1 MEQRTAET
9 PSGSLAA
16 WNAHF
21 SGICEPATFAPRDT
35 ADFHPTLAVHAIG
48 GLSLARLTC
57 QRATITRSPPRGHP
71 RNRRYGLLVLRS
83 GRATLDHFGRTAVL
97 GPGDSVLC
105 DGNGPLSLAIEA
117 EAEVLILHTSA
128 ALLGDHL
135 PSPEHHCGRIVTAAA
150 GLASAAAA
158 VMVSLADRMANGV
171 ALPMADRVARHLLDM
186 IATSYAMAFDPIAA
200 GSSIVSSRFAT
211 IKLFIEQHLRDP
223 ELSSCAVAERLKLSP
238 RYVRT
243 IFAAND
249 ETVSSYIL
257 RRRLEECA
265 RQIADPHW
273 RGHSITEIAFGWGFN
288 SAPHFTRSFRDQF
301 GTAPRDYRRDHQR
314 QAPPCATARRPAV
327 REEQWA

>member
-1 MEQRTAET
+1 MDERKAET
-9 PSGSLAA
+9 PSVGLAA

-21 SGICEPATFAPRDT
+21 SGLCGAATFMPVDPAGFR
-35 ADFHPTLAVHAIG
+35 PTLASHAIG
-48 GLSLARLTC
+48 ALHLARLAC
-57 QRATITRSPPRGHP
+57 QRATIARAAPRGHP
-71 RNRRYGLLVLRS
+71 RGRRYDLLVLRS
-83 GRATLDHFGRTAVL
+83 GRATLDHFGRTASL

-105 DGNGPLSLAIEA
+105 DGNAPLGLVIEA
-117 EAEVLILHTSA
+117 EAELMILQAPA
-128 ALLGDHL
+128 ALLNDHL
-135 PSPEHHCGRIVTAAA
+135 PSPEHHCGRVVAAAA
-150 GLASAAAA
+150 GLAAPAAA
-158 VMVSLADRMANGV
+158 VMASLAERMAGGGG
-171 ALPMADRVARHLLDM
+171 LPMADRVARHLLDM

-200 GSSIVSSRFAT
+200 GSSIVSSRFAA

-223 ELSSCAVAERLKLSP
+223 DFGSCAVAERLKLSP

-249 ETVSSYIL
+249 ETVSGYIL

-301 GTAPRDYRRDHQR
+301 GTAPRDYRRDHQTHGPPR
-314 QAPPCATARRPAV
+314 APERRVTAQA
-327 REEQWA
+327 EHWA